1 MLKMRKY
8 INKVKGFFSK
18 KKKSVQ
24 GITIEEVIKTCMYN
38 GSPMAAAICIVN
50 HPVTK
55 EEIYIRVDILC
66 SIIDK
71 LPLQKEGN
79 VIQFPKNPKTPTEET
94 VH

>member
-1 MLKMRKY
+1 MKKY
-8 INKVKGFFSK
+8 INKVKKFFSK
-18 KKKSVQ
+18 KSPLH
-24 GITIEEVIKTCMYN
+24 GITIEEVVKTCMYN

-66 SIIDK
+66 SVIDK
-71 LPLQKEGN
+71 LPLEKEGN
-79 VIQFPKNPKTPTEET
+79 VIQFPKTPKPPTET

>member
-1 MLKMRKY
+1 MLKY
-8 INKVKGFFSK
+8 LNKIKGLFTK
-18 KKKSVQ
+18 NKKKSIQ
-24 GITIEEVIKTCMYN
+24 GITIEEVVKTCMYN

-66 SIIDK
+66 SVIDK

-79 VIQFPKNPKTPTEET
+79 VIQFPKKHTPPTEET